1 MIPALPLQWLHW
13 VLLLEASAWA
23 PLHSQMAPCPLH
35 NCWLKTRSQL
45 CPYKIVRKLERWTV
59 CAHRAHNCKWHR
71 NEIKRRHQ
79 SCWHHNSYGDSS
91 TLIAWTFQRY
101 PTYVSMAT
109 AFKLD
114 RNHWSTFK
122 QKKVRPYPLLFK
134 PSSFSKLVD
143 NAVTTRPTGYRTID
157 NHATGRTC
165 HIPFLILMHV
175 SWVSHIMA
183 NRTILFDMKTSNT
196 NPMTTTIGI

>member
-1 MIPALPLQWLHW
+1 MHANFIDPHHHNGTIAEEDSETDLLWKWEKHPICMAKTNSLRKRALRWWYLLFLFNGSTEFCSSKHQLELLFTHKWLP
-13 VLLLEASAWA
+13 V
-23 PLHSQMAPCPLH
+23 HST
-35 NCWLKTRSQL
+35 NYWLKTRGQL
-45 CPYKIVRKLERWTV
+45 CPYKFVRKLARWRV
-59 CAHRAHNCKWHR
+59 CARRAHNCKWHW

-122 QKKVRPYPLLFK
+122 QKK
-134 PSSFSKLVD
+134 S
-143 NAVTTRPTGYRTID
+143 
-157 NHATGRTC
+157 
-165 HIPFLILMHV
+165 
-175 SWVSHIMA
+175 
-183 NRTILFDMKTSNT
+183 
-196 NPMTTTIGI
+196 